1 MKRGE
6 RKFNLPTQIRVEAA
20 AAECGSF
27 TRLENSM
34 GLKKSGVEPA
44 AFTSP

>member
-6 RKFNLPTQIRVEAA
+6 RKFNLPTQIRVEA

-44 AFTSP
+44 FTSP